1 MRKSDAMFRLKCCRN
16 YLNRQ
21 QTKTLY
27 GQIAQGQHEAAMK
40 GLDKILKK
48 QGCGVMKEHGRPT

>member
-40 GLDKILKK
+40 GLGKCETHRERL
-48 QGCGVMKEHGRPT
+48 

>member
-40 GLDKILKK
+40 G
-48 QGCGVMKEHGRPT
+48 

>member
-27 GQIAQGQHEAAMK
+27 GQIAQGQHEAEMK

-48 QGCGVMKEHGRPT
+48 QGCGVMKEHGRSN